1 MKRNIDN
8 NFLETCEKKFKEDPL
23 NIATKNAINNIGIEI
38 STTDC
43 NKLNDIS
50 HIFEVSLKSKDTKA
64 TNQGASGRC
73 WMFAS
78 LNTFRHLLIKALGLE
93 NFEFSEV
100 YLFFWDKFER
110 SNSYLRWFI
119 KNRHLKASE
128 KPVEYMLT
136 SYMNDG
142 GWWNTFANLAE
153 KYGLIPKDVMKPTFQ
168 SEDSGDMNFI
178 IEEKLNSTV
187 NYILKNKKLT
197 DFELEKIRM
206 DTLEDIYSILVKTL
220 GEPPKTFTWCF
231 RDEDDN
237 HITMRDMTPLK
248 FKEMVIPEINL
259 SRDFNVLCNIPK
271 ETGLKYGNLYRILE
285 TNNVQEGVNCVL
297 YNTDIEEL
305 AKHAMKSIDNGVSV
319 WFVGDVS
326 KGFNHYHSVL
336 DDNLQNTEVVFG
348 KNKPF
353 NKGERILLRNVEGN
367 HAMAL
372 TGYSLDKKGRVK
384 SWQVE
389 NSWGYWDY
397 ETPGLDGFLY
407 MSHDWFKKYITQ
419 IVVHKE
425 LLSRTI
431 SKNIKKGIIKDINPW
446 DCVAPALMAKPVNP
460 PKNYQNLHK
469 KRQV

>member
-8 NFLETCEKKFKEDPL
+8 NFLEVCEKKFKEDPL
-23 NIATKNAINNIGIEI
+23 HIATKNAINNIGIEL

-119 KNRHLKASE
+119 KNRHLKPSE

-197 DFELEKIRM
+197 DFELEKLRM
-206 DTLEDIYSILVKTL
+206 DTLQEIYSILVKTL

-248 FKEMVIPEINL
+248 FKQMVIPEINL

-271 ETGLKYGNLYRILE
+271 EAGLKYGCLYRISE
-285 TNNVQEGVNCVL
+285 TNNVQEGENCIL
-297 YNTDIEEL
+297 YNTDIEDL
-305 AKHAMKSIDNGVSV
+305 SKHAMKSIDNGVSV

-326 KGFNHYHSVL
+326 RGFNHYHSVL

-353 NKGERILLRNVEGN
+353 SKGERILLRNVEGN

-407 MSHDWFKKYITQ
+407 MSHDWFKKYVTQ

-431 SKNIKKGIIKDINPW
+431 SKNIQKGVVKNINPW

-460 PKNYQNLHK
+460 PKNYENLHN
-469 KRQV
+469 KR